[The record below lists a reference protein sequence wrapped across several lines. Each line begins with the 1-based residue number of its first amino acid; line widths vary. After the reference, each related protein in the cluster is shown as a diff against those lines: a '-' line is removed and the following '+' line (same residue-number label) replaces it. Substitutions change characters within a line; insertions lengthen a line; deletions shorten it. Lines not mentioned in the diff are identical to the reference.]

1 MAHQHTDPKPDGIRL
16 IRFYPAKN
24 FPDKY
29 IPVFFHH
36 MERQQITGCPV
47 INKREKTLQFF
58 QTFIIVSDLF
68 DQQSMEIIFLIIL
81 MR

>member
-47 INKREKTLQFF
+47 IYIWQKPFQFF
-58 QTFIIVSDLF
+58 HT
-68 DQQSMEIIFLIIL
+68 FLIL
-81 MR
+81 FHLLNQ